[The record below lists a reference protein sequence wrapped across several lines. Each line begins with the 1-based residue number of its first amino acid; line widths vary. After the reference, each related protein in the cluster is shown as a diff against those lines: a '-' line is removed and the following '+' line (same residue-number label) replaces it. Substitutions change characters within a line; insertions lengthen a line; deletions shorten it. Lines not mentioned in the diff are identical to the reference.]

1 MIGPIFEDED
11 PDSLN
16 CDDAIKRFNLSTK
29 NPRFVCEED
38 GWSYMTAVGPY
49 GGFAIKQK
57 NREVFDFDEL
67 AKMKK
72 NEILEL
78 INSEKYQSV
87 LNLINLNPVKIP
99 KSLTKEL
106 LLEKIKESF
115 FIDEKII
122 KKLSKDELVNLAKL
136 LEIVFYRGRFRM
148 KVDDAT
154 KNNLINK
161 ITIEKKNK
169 PLDTPQKA
177 LTIQSDEILDLFG
190 TQK

>member
-1 MIGPIFEDED
+1 MI
-11 PDSLN
+11 S
-16 CDDAIKRFNLSTK
+16 
-29 NPRFVCEED
+29 
-38 GWSYMTAVGPY
+38 
-49 GGFAIKQK
+49 
-57 NREVFDFDEL
+57 
-67 AKMKK
+67 
-72 NEILEL
+72 
-78 INSEKYQSV
+78 SEKYQSV

-177 LTIQSDEILDLFG
+177 LTIESDEILGLFG

>member
-1 MIGPIFEDED
+1 M
-11 PDSLN
+11 
-16 CDDAIKRFNLSTK
+16 
-29 NPRFVCEED
+29 V
-38 GWSYMTAVGPY
+38 
-49 GGFAIKQK
+49 
-57 NREVFDFDEL
+57 
-67 AKMKK
+67 
-72 NEILEL
+72 
-78 INSEKYQSV
+78 NSEKYQNI
-87 LNLINLNPVKIP
+87 LNLVNSNPVKIP

-106 LLEKIKESF
+106 LIEKIKEAF

-122 KKLSKDELVNLAKL
+122 KKLSKEELVNIAKH

-169 PLDTPQKA
+169 PLDSPQKA
-177 LTIQSDEILDLFG
+177 LTIQCDEILDLFG